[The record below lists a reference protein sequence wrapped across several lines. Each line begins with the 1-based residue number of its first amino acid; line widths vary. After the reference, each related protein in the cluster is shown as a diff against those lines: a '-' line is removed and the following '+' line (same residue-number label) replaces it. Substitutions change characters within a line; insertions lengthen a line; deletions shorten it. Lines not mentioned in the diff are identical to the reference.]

1 MTAKDVARIAAKA
14 TTTEGEPKIWDA
26 IVATFRELHSTISM
40 PISDALDVIDAMVQC
55 VVDLVDGYG
64 EELLGNKAVSGPG
77 VLGLQPA
84 WPTFRE
90 YAIRK
95 LRKTAD
101 TMEGS

>member
-1 MTAKDVARIAAKA
+1 MDSKDAARILAAA
-14 TTTEGEPKIWDA
+14 TKVDPEPRIWDA
-26 IVATFRELHSTISM
+26 IVATFRELHSTVSM
-40 PISDALDVIDAMVQC
+40 PITEALDVIDAMVQC

-64 EELLGNKAVSGPG
+64 DELLGNKATSGPG
-77 VLGLQPA
+77 VLGLQPV

-95 LRKTAD
+95 LRKTAS